1 MDQNIKVT
9 MTKQEAIKYYAN
21 KIVEDSLADCSEF
34 NYCMSNEYYEDDGF
48 VKEHQEE
55 ILEII
60 KLDERVADVYI
71 DKSSKPNTFDMVFW
85 TDYCP
90 HHWEE
95 YDLSK
100 QTQSKVLR
108 KFIDQLINIK
118 NNSIFLLNT
127 STQRVINDFL
137 IANRFRFPLTEKE
150 KDKSSNMLKEF
161 ICNTNF
167 FNKYL
172 DKYKV
177 VINRE
182 NIKELI
188 VELQDKLQSLEIYK
202 KDFIQMLSKEDVD
215 KMFEIFE
222 KDKVFPDKY
231 IGPCMYKDGNKYL
244 AIDNTSCEMYIEE
257 FDTEDDCINYL
268 FHGGD
273 EEEEEEENEPV

>member
-48 VKEHQEE
+48 VKENQEE

-90 HHWEE
+90 HYWDE

-137 IANRFRFPLTEKE
+137 IANRFRFPLTEEE
-150 KDKSSNMLKEF
+150 KDESSNMLKEF

-172 DKYKV
+172 AKYKV
-177 VINRE
+177 VINKE

-188 VELQDKLQSLEIYK
+188 VELQEKLQSLEIYK
-202 KDFIQMLSKEDVD
+202 KDFIQILSKEDVD
-215 KMFEIFE
+215 RMFEIFE

-244 AIDNTSCEMYIEE
+244 AIDNSSCEMYIEE
-257 FDTEDDCINYL
+257 FNTEDECVNYL
-268 FHGGD
+268 FHD
-273 EEEEEEENEPV
+273 ENEEEEEQEE